1 MAPAALD
8 PADVER
14 VRRDRAVRLLFE
26 SDEICVGEFH
36 CSPRDWRWS
45 SENCA
50 DEGHFVVFPGTTVQ
64 IAPAGSEPVV
74 TDQNQV
80 MLYNRDQTYHR
91 RLVDPRGDHCVFLLV
106 AAGLLSEVLPGAET
120 QSGFRFPVTHGPV
133 RASAYLLQRLLVRGL
148 RTEPAPSN
156 DRMQLEEAFYLL
168 LGRVLTDALC
178 LRHVRAAREQT
189 ERMHAGVVEDT
200 KLLLASR
207 LGENLSLGEI
217 ARAVFT
223 SGFHLARIFR
233 RHTGFGIHEYRDQLR
248 LRLALDR
255 LFDPSTELSSL
266 AHELGY
272 ASHSHFTSSFRRV
285 FGAAPSAFR
294 KRSSAAEHRSLYETL
309 ARRRAAS
316 VPVTRIVGAS
326 FTSNQGGTMAT
337 KAIPEG
343 YHTLTPYLAVHDA
356 AKAIEYY
363 KKAFG
368 AKERVRMEAPGGTIG
383 HAELEIGD
391 SLVMLSDPFPQANTK
406 PPTELGGTS
415 ASVFMYVEDVDAVVK
430 QAVDAGA
437 TVTMEVA
444 DQFWGDRFGTV
455 SDPFGHTWS
464 IATHV
469 EDLSPEE
476 IAERGKAA
484 MAAMSS

>member
-1 MAPAALD
+1 
-8 PADVER
+8 
-14 VRRDRAVRLLFE
+14 
-26 SDEICVGEFH
+26 
-36 CSPRDWRWS
+36 
-45 SENCA
+45 
-50 DEGHFVVFPGTTVQ
+50 
-64 IAPAGSEPVV
+64 
-74 TDQNQV
+74 
-80 MLYNRDQTYHR
+80 
-91 RLVDPRGDHCVFLLV
+91 
-106 AAGLLSEVLPGAET
+106 
-120 QSGFRFPVTHGPV
+120 
-133 RASAYLLQRLLVRGL
+133 
-148 RTEPAPSN
+148 
-156 DRMQLEEAFYLL
+156 
-168 LGRVLTDALC
+168 
-178 LRHVRAAREQT
+178 
-189 ERMHAGVVEDT
+189 
-200 KLLLASR
+200 
-207 LGENLSLGEI
+207 
-217 ARAVFT
+217 
-223 SGFHLARIFR
+223 
-233 RHTGFGIHEYRDQLR
+233 
-248 LRLALDR
+248 
-255 LFDPSTELSSL
+255 
-266 AHELGY
+266 
-272 ASHSHFTSSFRRV
+272 
-285 FGAAPSAFR
+285 
-294 KRSSAAEHRSLYETL
+294 
-309 ARRRAAS
+309 
-316 VPVTRIVGAS
+316 
-326 FTSNQGGTMAT
+326 MAT